1 MTKQLNFKPLRT
13 FMAVAVLA
21 TVMSCSNDQEEIVET
36 TDLSGIQEELVAED
50 SSAARACSTTELPY
64 SGPGTDVNKNVNTII
79 DDRSCVY
86 NYVQTKYG
94 TTNTWG
100 MYRLRANTSS
110 DSRETRIERAS
121 KVVRKVKS
129 GNFVEITGTVRIARA
144 GEFPNETRPLG
155 SMTNRDGTYFIQA
168 KGKDTS
174 GNGSPDPAI
183 CLFIAKPIKVD
194 GKNYFN
200 IYREEIKRRGGE
212 GEGGRRLTY
221 ITRVRENR
229 DFFVKVKTG
238 FERRNGKL
246 RHYVNSSIN
255 GVFKSFTVPR
265 PDQATQAKLRMGAYR
280 CKAGEAVILWRNVNA
295 KIVDK

>member
-1 MTKQLNFKPLRT
+1 MTKKLNLKQLKI
-13 FMAVAVLA
+13 FMAVATLA
-21 TVMSCSNDQEEIVET
+21 TVMSCSNDQDDILEMDSSVTQED
-36 TDLSGIQEELVAED
+36 DLLVASN
-50 SSAARACSTTELPY
+50 SSEACSTVMTTY
-64 SGPGTDVNKNVNTII
+64 RGPGTDVNKNVNKTI

-86 NYVQTKYG
+86 DYVQTKYG
-94 TTNTWG
+94 TRSTWG

-110 DSRETRIERAS
+110 DGRDTRIERAS

-129 GNFVEITGTVRIARA
+129 GNYVEITGTVRIVRA

-168 KGKDTS
+168 KGKDRS

-183 CLFIAKPIKVD
+183 CLFIAKPVKLN
-194 GKNYFN
+194 GKDYFN

-221 ITRVRENR
+221 ITRVKANR
-229 DFFVKVKTG
+229 DFYVKVKTG
-238 FERRNGKL
+238 FETRNGKL

-265 PDQATQAKLRMGAYR
+265 SDQATQAKLRMGAYR
-280 CKAGEAVILWRNVNA
+280 CKAGEAVILWRNVNS
-295 KIVDK
+295 KIVNK